1 MVLDTEG
8 VRHHK
13 HKGDLLSRARHAW
26 IARNH
31 LRNISLDAFG
41 FLGVSNDEIMY
52 LINTISDIDILEIDL
67 ETINGLPFTI
77 F

>member
-13 HKGDLLSRARHAW
+13 HNGDLLSKARHAW
-26 IARNH
+26 VAWYH
-31 LRNISLDAFG
+31 LRNIFLDAFG
-41 FLGVSNDEIMY
+41 FLGVGDDEIMY
-52 LINTISDIDILEIDL
+52 LVNTISDIDILEIDL
-67 ETINGLPFTI
+67 ETINGLPFTV